1 MPIDYIVNAGGI
13 INLSLELTR
22 YNPELAKSQVTEVYH
37 TMEKIIALAKLEQIS
52 TARAADRLARDHIE
66 EAKKVRRIYL

>member
-13 INLSLELTR
+13 INLSLEPTR